1 MVVLRVKELFPGDES
16 APAVPPRVPAV
27 AEEATNDL
35 AVLTFDA
42 AKKIKVIRGRRA
54 REEVSGYLFADLL
67 GMEMLKTEV
76 LRLGEAVRRAA
87 IDAKD
92 EETRLKNAASAK
104 KSYLRKK
111 AEKDA
116 ELAVRLAAEIEEID
130 AATAAACRD
139 VQTAVIKPAGLP
151 DRNTVLVESRP
162 PPKPAPAA
170 PAAPSVHVCS
180 DSCTEDMCPRAREM
194 YEMATSSEAALA
206 IVTAYNVLSL
216 SRGGKDS
223 FFDEKL
229 AHAEVG
235 YAHALRRLKDAYP
248 GEFCGFSQ
256 NSAKEVVG
264 WTIRV
269 EATGLA
275 MPAARAAAKRVGFPL
290 EANVAYCA
298 ERMALERAHGGEAHA

>member
-1 MVVLRVKELFPGDES
+1 MEPVQPPEQLTAPMVVLRVKELFHGDES

-170 PAAPSVHVCS
+170 QLRRRCTCAPTAAPRTCAPGLAR
-180 DSCTEDMCPRAREM
+180 CTRWRRLRRRHWPSSPPT
-194 YEMATSSEAALA
+194 TSSRSAA
-206 IVTAYNVLSL
+206 
-216 SRGGKDS
+216 
-223 FFDEKL
+223 
-229 AHAEVG
+229 
-235 YAHALRRLKDAYP
+235 
-248 GEFCGFSQ
+248 
-256 NSAKEVVG
+256 
-264 WTIRV
+264 
-269 EATGLA
+269 
-275 MPAARAAAKRVGFPL
+275 AARTPSLMRSWPTPRSGMRTH
-290 EANVAYCA
+290 CA
-298 ERMALERAHGGEAHA
+298 G